1 MNRRKASSKKNLHKI
16 SNNSPEKEI
25 FFFDEARFGTHS
37 KHGLGWFKKGSRTPV
52 LTKLGFKSF
61 YLYSATNHRNGESFS
76 FIMPSVNKNCMQVF
90 INEFVKT
97 ICGEAIIV
105 MDQAGWHKDL
115 LIPKNLEIIF
125 LPPYS
130 PELNPVE
137 RLWQHIKDAVLK
149 NKVYSDLDVLEDQLV
164 KFINNIS
171 KETIMSVCN
180 CSYI

>member
-1 MNRRKASSKKNLHKI
+1 MNLRKWNSKKKLHKI
-16 SNNSPEKEI
+16 SEDSPEKEI

-61 YLYSATNHRNGESFS
+61 YIYSATNHKNGESVTL
-76 FIMPSVNKNCMQVF
+76 ILPSVNKICMQIF
-90 INEFVKT
+90 INEFANVVA
-97 ICGEAIIV
+97 GDAIIV
-105 MDQAGWHKDL
+105 MDQAGWHKNL
-115 LIPKNLEIIF
+115 VIPSNLEIIF

-149 NKVYSDLDVLEDQLV
+149 NKVYDDLNILEDQVVEFV
-164 KFINNIS
+164 KTIS
-171 KETIMSVCN
+171 AEIIMSVCN

>member
-1 MNRRKASSKKNLHKI
+1 MNRRKWNSKKNLEYKTI
-16 SNNSPEKEI
+16 LSPEVPVY
-25 FFFDEARFGTHS
+25 FFDESRFGTHS

-61 YLYSATNHRNGESFS
+61 YLYSATNHKSGDIFS
-76 FIMPSVNKNCMQVF
+76 LIMPSVNKDCMKVF
-90 INEFVKT
+90 IEEFTKT
-97 ICGEAIIV
+97 ISGKAIII
-105 MDQAGWHKDL
+105 MDQAGWHKGL
-115 LIPKNLEIIF
+115 STQENIEIIF

-149 NKVYSDLDVLEDQLV
+149 NKVYTDLEALEDKLV
-164 KFINNIS
+164 EFINVIS
-171 KETIMSVCN
+171 NETIMSVCN